1 LKDKLKIIKTFIKGQ
16 KKSEIQMM
24 RTILKNIKFGKI
36 EFKDEIEN
44 K

>member
-1 LKDKLKIIKTFIKGQ
+1 MKLKTIKTFEKGQ
-16 KKSEIQMM
+16 KKSEIQII
-24 RTILKNIKFGKI
+24 RIILENIIFGKL